1 VQAQPTEIFLAT
13 NLLLKMATASSKK
26 EVSQENASPKK
37 DESRTVEYLFE
48 EDNEVNYDDMSLE
61 ELFAYLEKSGL
72 LDDGGMYFSY
82 ILFSAGLCC
91 LLYMSDNIIGYY

>member
-1 VQAQPTEIFLAT
+1 
-13 NLLLKMATASSKK
+13 MATASSKK

-37 DESRTVEYLFE
+37 DESRTMKYLFA

-61 ELFAYLEKSGL
+61 ELFAYLEKSGQL
-72 LDDGGMYFSY
+72 DGGMYFSY